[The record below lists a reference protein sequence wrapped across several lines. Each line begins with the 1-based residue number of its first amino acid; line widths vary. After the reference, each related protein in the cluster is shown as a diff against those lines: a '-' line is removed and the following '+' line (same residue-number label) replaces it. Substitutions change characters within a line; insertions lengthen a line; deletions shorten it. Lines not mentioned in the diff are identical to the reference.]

1 MIYLD
6 EFVITS
12 KTYQD
17 RTWMFKNRPFE
28 IDYRMNQVKPIAVI
42 LAVSVSQG
50 VDLYMSFEKSVDQK
64 KFCQFLRRL
73 RKKYPDRKFCALQDN
88 LNVHRSKQVTK
99 LMADPDIPVVWNA
112 PYSPQFNA
120 VEYMIG
126 VIKQNYKKNKLNK
139 ILNGTN
145 ETEREL
151 LAKAVKKVTPS
162 MVESTVNHAVA
173 LL

>member
-1 MIYLD
+1 M
-6 EFVITS
+6 
-12 KTYQD
+12 
-17 RTWMFKNRPFE
+17 
-28 IDYRMNQVKPIAVI
+28 A
-42 LAVSVSQG
+42 
-50 VDLYMSFEKSVDQK
+50 FEKSVDTK
-64 KFCQFLRRL
+64 KFCQFLTRL
-73 RKKYPDRKFCALQDN
+73 RKKYPERRFCALQDN
-88 LNVHRSKQVTK
+88 LNVHRSKQATK
-99 LMADPDIPVVWNA
+99 LMEDLDIPVVWNA

-120 VEYMIG
+120 VEYIIG

-151 LAKAVKKVTPS
+151 LAKAVKKVTPA